1 MYPSDTRILVVDDMN
16 SIRKLVTK
24 RCEKL
29 GFTNIKQAED
39 GEKAWNMILTAN
51 QNFQLIISDWNMPNC
66 SGIELLKRIRSNPKF
81 SNIPFIMLTAEKDT
95 SQVTEAIKAGVD
107 NYIVKP
113 FKIDTFAEKILAVYK
128 RRHKAAG

>member
-1 MYPSDTRILVVDDMN
+1 
-16 SIRKLVTK
+16 
-24 RCEKL
+24 
-29 GFTNIKQAED
+29 
-39 GEKAWNMILTAN
+39 
-51 QNFQLIISDWNMPNC
+51 
-66 SGIELLKRIRSNPKF
+66 
-81 SNIPFIMLTAEKDT
+81 MLTAEKDT